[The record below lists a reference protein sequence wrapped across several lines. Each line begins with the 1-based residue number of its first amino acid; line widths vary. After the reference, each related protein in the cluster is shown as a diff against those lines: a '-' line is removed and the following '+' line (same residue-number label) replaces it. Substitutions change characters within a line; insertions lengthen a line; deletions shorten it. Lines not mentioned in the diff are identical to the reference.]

1 MVATAFD
8 ISDPSRIR
16 FPVTFAGTYGAYL
29 IAFLLNALYVS
40 AIKIR

>member
-8 ISDPSRIR
+8 TNYPSRIR

-29 IAFLLNALYVS
+29 IALLLNALYVS
-40 AIKIR
+40 AVKIR